1 LKNLR
6 SEALDDLRKAMD
18 DVKLE
23 VKKKGRERDELK
35 WIWKGL

>member
-1 LKNLR
+1 MKNLR

-23 VKKKGRERDELK
+23 VKKKGERDELK